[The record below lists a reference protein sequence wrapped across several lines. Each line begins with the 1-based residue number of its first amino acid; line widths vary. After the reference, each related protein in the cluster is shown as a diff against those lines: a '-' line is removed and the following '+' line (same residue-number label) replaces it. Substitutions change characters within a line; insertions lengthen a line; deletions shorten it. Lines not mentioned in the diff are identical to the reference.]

1 MRSSPRGGL
10 VVEPLRCEKPGE
22 PAAALSRRR
31 RRILRQ
37 LFGGEELGERAA
49 TRRRRRGLG
58 GLRQLLAAEER
69 SKEPGRSLWKASHQ
83 RSFAVRFTVAYCR
96 NPTQYLVHSLRPES
110 ACPIRITPEIPSP
123 CAQLSRASSKRA
135 ARANGG
141 TLPRKYRLGLGWRPG
156 RGPP

>member
-37 LFGGEELGERAA
+37 LFGGEELGKRAA

-58 GLRQLLAAEER
+58 GLPYSSLLREPPIVLPIVVSTPIASEVTPCSKFR
-69 SKEPGRSLWKASHQ
+69 SCCWLVVRPRSADRRH
-83 RSFAVRFTVAYCR
+83 
-96 NPTQYLVHSLRPES
+96 
-110 ACPIRITPEIPSP
+110 
-123 CAQLSRASSKRA
+123 
-135 ARANGG
+135 
-141 TLPRKYRLGLGWRPG
+141 
-156 RGPP
+156 